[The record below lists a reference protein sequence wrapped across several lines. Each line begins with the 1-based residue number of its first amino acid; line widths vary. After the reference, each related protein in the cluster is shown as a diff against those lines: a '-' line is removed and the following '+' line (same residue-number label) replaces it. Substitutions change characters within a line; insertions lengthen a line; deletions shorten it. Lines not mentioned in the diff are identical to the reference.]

1 MSVEWPFGHL
11 KGRWQCILKRY
22 CCQIDRINTIITA
35 SCVMPGTH
43 RPEMSHGSRNQ
54 MTFSPCAQRSVRQK
68 PISQQASVERAWEN
82 QHLISG
88 FWQGA
93 IPLSEHIC
101 TEGEIAALTS
111 LLLVE
116 RSVSFLFCFF
126 VQPTGLKEKNV

>member
-1 MSVEWPFGHL
+1 MSVEWAFDHL

-54 MTFSPCAQRSVRQK
+54 MTFSLCAQLSVRQK
-68 PISQQASVERAWEN
+68 PISQQAYVERAWEN

-88 FWQGA
+88 FWQGGNPPVRSHLHRDGDGDVFHNFPVA
-93 IPLSEHIC
+93 
-101 TEGEIAALTS
+101 
-111 LLLVE
+111 VE
-116 RSVSFLFCFF
+116 LYW
-126 VQPTGLKEKNV
+126 